1 MQNQELNQ
9 EGKTVG
15 GLQTKK
21 KKLKDV
27 SSLENLFLT
36 DVWYL
41 WKSET
46 KEKVHGIMQKR

>member
-21 KKLKDV
+21 KIKRCEQLGKLV
-27 SSLENLFLT
+27 SHRRLVPVE
-36 DVWYL
+36 
-41 WKSET
+41 
-46 KEKVHGIMQKR
+46 I

>member
-21 KKLKDV
+21 KIKRCEQLGKLFSHRRLV
-27 SSLENLFLT
+27 PVE
-36 DVWYL
+36 
-41 WKSET
+41 
-46 KEKVHGIMQKR
+46 I

>member
-21 KKLKDV
+21 NKLKDV
-27 SSLENLFLT
+27 SILENLFLA
-36 DVWYL
+36 DLWYL
-41 WKSET
+41 WRSET
-46 KEKVHGIMQKR
+46 KEKVHGIMQKQ

>member
-21 KKLKDV
+21 KKIKRCEQLGKLV
-27 SSLENLFLT
+27 SHRRLVPVE
-36 DVWYL
+36 
-41 WKSET
+41 
-46 KEKVHGIMQKR
+46 I